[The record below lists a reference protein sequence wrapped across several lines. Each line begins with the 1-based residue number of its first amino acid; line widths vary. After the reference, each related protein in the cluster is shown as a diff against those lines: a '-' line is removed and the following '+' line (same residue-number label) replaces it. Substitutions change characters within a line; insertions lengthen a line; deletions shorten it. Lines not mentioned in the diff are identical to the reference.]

1 MVRTVYLLCLALCL
15 LSCSKS
21 KKEAEKVV
29 ETQVK
34 TIKTVDFEGLTP
46 YLTAKDDKTYVVNFW
61 ATWCAP
67 CIKELPYFQELD
79 SVYADDQLELTLI
92 SLDFP
97 DQVDSKL
104 IPFVEK
110 HQIKEKVV
118 LLDAPNENEWIPKID
133 STWSGAIPATIIFNK
148 EKRAFFEQSFTKEAL
163 FEEVE
168 KFTNNTKI

>member
-1 MVRTVYLLCLALCL
+1 MLRTAYLSILALCL
-15 LSCSKS
+15 LACSKV
-21 KKEAEKVV
+21 KKDAEKIVEAQV
-29 ETQVK
+29 ETI
-34 TIKTVDFEGLTP
+34 TTVDFEGLTP

-67 CIKELPYFQELD
+67 CIKELPYFQALD
-79 SVYADDQLELTLI
+79 TVYSDDQLQLTLV

-97 DQVDSKL
+97 DQVNSKL
-104 IPFVEK
+104 MPFVEK

-133 STWSGAIPATIIFNK
+133 STWSGAIPATIIFNR
-148 EKRAFFEQSFTKEAL
+148 EKRAFYEQSFTKEAL
-163 FEEVE
+163 FKEVE